1 MVLPKIELKLAL
13 PLSREVVSNEI
24 QDRAVISKDTI
35 RIIVTEEEN
44 IWRQ

>member
-24 QDRAVISKDTI
+24 QDRAVISKDTFC
-35 RIIVTEEEN
+35 IIITKDEK